1 MKKSPNTNSSAP
13 FSSLLKQLGGMTA
26 FRHMH
31 LVELSL
37 LRTLGPLLGVSTTSL
52 YKVDQRNVVNKVLNH
67 SRSFALGSGD
77 LQRIS
82 EHIEE
87 LNNPHIDDIAI
98 NSLLDTMR
106 LIGRSTNFVRDQRY
120 LYGFPLNGAD
130 QLYGYFVFERDSV
143 VTDIEEAVIHGVLE
157 VFSNYYGLLDSS
169 QRDQLTGLQ
178 NRYSLEV
185 NLARLWDLLGKK
197 NHHINGVPEESGRRR
212 VDTFHYWIG
221 IFDVDNFKKVN
232 DSYGHIIGDE
242 VLLLTS
248 RLLESALRRGDLIY
262 RYGGEEFIAII
273 AAERA
278 EEVAKV
284 FERARSSIE
293 QFTFPQVGKISI
305 SGGYCALDC
314 TVLPQTIINR
324 ADRALYKAKN
334 DGRNRI
340 YDYNE
345 LIESGQLEEIRSGTI
360 DLF

>member
-1 MKKSPNTNSSAP
+1 
-13 FSSLLKQLGGMTA
+13 
-26 FRHMH
+26 MH

-52 YKVDQRNVVNKVLNH
+52 YKVDQRNAVSRVLNH
-67 SRSFALGSGD
+67 TRSFALGSGD

-87 LNNPHIDDIAI
+87 LNNPKIDDVAI

-106 LIGRSTNFVRDQRY
+106 LMGRSTNYVYDQQY

-130 QLYGYFVFERDSV
+130 QLYGYFIFKRESPITEMD
-143 VTDIEEAVIHGVLE
+143 EAVIHGVLE

-178 NRYSLEV
+178 NRYSLEI
-185 NLARLWDLLGKK
+185 NLARLWDLIGKK
-197 NHHINGVPEESGRRR
+197 NDQLIESIDNDEENDRRKLES
-212 VDTFHYWIG
+212 FSYWIG
-221 IFDVDNFKKVN
+221 VFDIDNFKNVN
-232 DSYGHIIGDE
+232 DSFGHIIGDE

-248 RLLESALRRGDLIY
+248 RLIESALRRGDLIF

-273 AAERA
+273 AAHKA
-278 EEVAKV
+278 EEAAKV
-284 FERARSSIE
+284 FERARHAVE
-293 QFTFPQVGKISI
+293 QFVFPQVGKISI
-305 SGGYCALDC
+305 SGGYCALDS
-314 TVLPQTIINR
+314 TVLPQTIISR

-334 DGRNRI
+334 DGRNRV
-340 YDYNE
+340 YDYNH
-345 LIESGQLEEIRSGTI
+345 LIASGQLEEIRSGAI